1 MMTYGLEIECGGL
14 RTEDELRQVIA
25 GTRGVEYGGHFGYH
39 GSRRL
44 GLRCVE
50 NGNENL
56 WVSENDGSLTAGNEG
71 YTTPLVGPNDRGH
84 EVISPVLR
92 GVNGL
97 TQARMV
103 MKSLSRAGCIVD
115 RRCGLHVT
123 VGVTNTSARF
133 RRMSKGR
140 QAQAIGRIVDLYD
153 YFMDAGFNS
162 LVSQSR
168 RPGSPNCAYYAQ
180 GIEYGYGSEQ
190 SFGVRSQEAGKT
202 LLANG
207 INRGALNIGNFTS
220 NGTVEFRQ
228 HNGTLNG
235 AKITNWALLCGRIVS
250 WATTQEHPNFAKDLR
265 NFTPD
270 LAGLMDCLN
279 LGTELRRDLT
289 TRAGETRGWMP
300 NNRYAQAYI
309 EFQQGLGL
317 EAIANAP
324 AGWVSTTGGVA

>member
-14 RTEDELRQVIA
+14 RTVDELRQVIA
-25 GTRGVEYGGHFGYH
+25 GTRGVDYGGHYSYH
-39 GSRRL
+39 GSRTL
-44 GLRCVE
+44 GLRCQE
-50 NGNENL
+50 NGNGNL
-56 WVSENDGSLTAGNEG
+56 WVSENDGSLGGNAAI
-71 YTTPLVGPNDRGH
+71 GPHGRGH

-103 MKSLSRAGCIVD
+103 MKSLSRAGAIIN
-115 RRCGLHVT
+115 RTCGLHVT

-153 YFMDAGFNS
+153 YFQDAGFNS
-162 LVSQSR
+162 LVSASR
-168 RPGSPNCAYYAQ
+168 RPGSPSASNYAR
-180 GIEYGYGSEQ
+180 GIRYYGSDAQ
-190 SFGVRSQEAGKT
+190 SFGIRSQNQAKE
-202 LLANG
+202 LLSMG
-207 INRGALNIGNFTS
+207 IGRGVLNIGNFLS

-270 LAGLMDCLN
+270 LNGLLDCLN

-289 TRAGETRGWMP
+289 ARAGETRGWMP

>member
-14 RTEDELRQVIA
+14 ETETELRQVIA
-25 GTRGVEYGGHFGYH
+25 GTRGVDYGGHYSYH
-39 GSRRL
+39 GSRTL
-44 GLRCVE
+44 GLRCQE
-50 NGNENL
+50 NGNGNL
-56 WVSENDGSLTAGNEG
+56 WVSENDGSLSGEASI
-71 YTTPLVGPNDRGH
+71 GPNGRGH

-103 MKSLSRAGCIVD
+103 MKSLSRAGAKINKS
-115 RRCGLHVT
+115 CGLHVT

-133 RRMSKGR
+133 RRMGKGR

-162 LVSQSR
+162 LVSESR
-168 RPGSPNCAYYAQ
+168 RPGSPSQSGYA
-180 GIEYGYGSEQ
+180 GRFNIHGGQ
-190 SFGVRSQEAGKT
+190 SFGVRGQESAKE
-202 LLANG
+202 LLRNG
-207 INRGALNIGNFTS
+207 IGRGVLNIGNFTS
-220 NGTVEFRQ
+220 NGTIEFRQ

-270 LAGLMDCLN
+270 LDGLMNCLN

-289 TRAGETRGWMP
+289 ARASETRGWMP
-300 NNRYAQAYI
+300 NNRYAMAYLDYQRGHTVCFDGWI
-309 EFQQGLGL
+309 E
-317 EAIANAP
+317 
-324 AGWVSTTGGVA
+324 TGVGA

>member
-14 RTEDELRQVIA
+14 RNENELRRVIA
-25 GTRGVEYGGHFGYH
+25 GTRGVDYGGHYSYH
-39 GSRRL
+39 GSRTL
-44 GLRCVE
+44 GLRCQE
-50 NGNENL
+50 NGNGNL
-56 WVSENDGSLTAGNEG
+56 WVSENDGSLTGDAS
-71 YTTPLVGPNDRGH
+71 VGPDNRGH

-103 MKSLSRAGCIVD
+103 MKSLSRAGAKINKS
-115 RRCGLHVT
+115 CGLHVT

-133 RRMSKGR
+133 RRMGKGR

-162 LVSQSR
+162 LVSESR
-168 RPGSPNCAYYAQ
+168 RPGSPSQSMYARQ
-180 GIEYGYGSEQ
+180 FSIPGGQ
-190 SFGVRSQEAGKT
+190 SFGVRGQESAKE
-202 LLANG
+202 LLREG
-207 INRGALNIGNFTS
+207 IGRGVLNIGNFTS
-220 NGTVEFRQ
+220 NGTIEFRQ

-289 TRAGETRGWMP
+289 ARAAETRGWMP
-300 NNRYAQAYI
+300 HNRY
-309 EFQQGLGL
+309 EFDYLDYQQGQGEALLG
-317 EAIANAP
+317 
-324 AGWVSTTGGVA
+324 GWVSTGVGA

>member
-39 GSRRL
+39 GSRTL
-44 GLRCVE
+44 GLRAQE
-50 NGNENL
+50 NGNGNL
-56 WVSENDGSLTAGNEG
+56 WVSENDGSLSGSAA
-71 YTTPLVGPNDRGH
+71 VGPMGRGH

-103 MKSLSRAGCIVD
+103 MKSLSRAGAKINKS
-115 RRCGLHVT
+115 CGLHVT

-133 RRMSKGR
+133 RRMGKGR

-162 LVSQSR
+162 LVSSSR
-168 RPGSPNCAYYAQ
+168 RPGSPSQSGYANRMSIP
-180 GIEYGYGSEQ
+180 GGQ
-190 SFGVRSQEAGKT
+190 SFGTRSQDSAKQ
-202 LLANG
+202 LLRYG
-207 INRGALNIGNFTS
+207 IGRGVLNIGNFTS
-220 NGTVEFRQ
+220 NGTIEFRQ

-270 LAGLMDCLN
+270 LAGLMDLLN

-289 TRAGETRGWMP
+289 ARAAETTGWMP
-300 NNRYAQAYI
+300 ANRYAQAYI

-317 EAIANAP
+317 EAAP
-324 AGWVSTTGGVA
+324 AGWVSTGGVA

>member
-14 RTEDELRQVIA
+14 RTESELRQVIA

-44 GLRCVE
+44 GLRCLE
-50 NGNENL
+50 NGNGNL
-56 WVSENDGSLTAGNEG
+56 WVSENDGSLRAHNEG
-71 YTTPLVGPNDRGH
+71 YGTALPGPQNEGH

-103 MKSLSRAGCIVD
+103 MKSLSRAGCFVD

-123 VGVTNTSARF
+123 VGVKNTSARF
-133 RRMSKGR
+133 RRMSAGR
-140 QAQAIGRIVDLYD
+140 QAQAIGRIVDTYD

-180 GIEYGYGSEQ
+180 GIEYHGYGGQ
-190 SFGVRSQEAGKT
+190 SFGVRTQQQAKE
-202 LLANG
+202 LLSSG
-207 INRGALNIGNFTS
+207 INRGALNIGNYND

-270 LAGLMDCLN
+270 LNGLMDLLN

-289 TRAGETRGWMP
+289 ARAEETTGWMP
-300 NNRYAQAYI
+300 NNRYAGAYI

-317 EAIANAP
+317 ENAP
-324 AGWVSTTGGVA
+324 SGWVSTTGGVA

>member
-14 RTEDELRQVIA
+14 RNEDALRQVIA
-25 GTRGVEYGGHFGYH
+25 GTRGVDYGGHYQYH
-39 GSRRL
+39 GSRVL
-44 GLRCVE
+44 GLRCQE
-50 NGNENL
+50 NGNGNL
-56 WVSENDGSLTAGNEG
+56 WVSENDGSLTGDAS
-71 YTTPLVGPNDRGH
+71 VGPHGRGH

-103 MKSLSRAGCIVD
+103 MKSLSRAGAKIN
-115 RRCGLHVT
+115 RSCGLHVT

-133 RRMSKGR
+133 RRMGKGR

-153 YFMDAGFNS
+153 YFMDDGFNS
-162 LVSQSR
+162 LVSASR
-168 RPGSPNCAYYAQ
+168 RPGSPSQSGYADRYSIH
-180 GIEYGYGSEQ
+180 GGQ
-190 SFGVRSQEAGKT
+190 SFGVRSQEAAKT
-202 LLANG
+202 LLRYG
-207 INRGALNIGNFTS
+207 IGRGVLNISNFTS
-220 NGTVEFRQ
+220 NGTIEFRQ

-265 NFTPD
+265 NFSPD

-279 LGTELRRDLT
+279 LGTELRRDMT
-289 TRAGETRGWMP
+289 ARASETRGWMP

-317 EAIANAP
+317 VAIANAP
-324 AGWVSTTGGVA
+324 AGWVSTQGVGA

>member
-1 MMTYGLEIECGGL
+1 MMTYGLEIECGGME
-14 RTEDELRQVIA
+14 TENELRQVIA

-39 GSRRL
+39 GSRSL

-50 NGNENL
+50 NGNGNL
-56 WVSENDGSLTAGNEG
+56 WVSENDGSLSGDAAI
-71 YTTPLVGPNDRGH
+71 GPRGRGH

-103 MKSLSRAGCIVD
+103 MKSLSRAGAKINKS
-115 RRCGLHVT
+115 CGLHVT

-162 LVSQSR
+162 LVSSSR
-168 RPGSPNCAYYAQ
+168 RPGSPSQSGYANPIRYPVRQ
-180 GIEYGYGSEQ
+180 AQQ
-190 SFGVRSQEAGKT
+190 SFGTRGQEGAKE
-202 LLANG
+202 LLRMG
-207 INRGALNIGNFTS
+207 IGRGVLNIGNFLS
-220 NGTVEFRQ
+220 NGTIEFRQ

-289 TRAGETRGWMP
+289 TRATETRGWMP
-300 NNRYAQAYI
+300 FNRHAEEYFM
-309 EFQQGLGL
+309 FQQGLG
-317 EAIANAP
+317 AP
-324 AGWVSTTGGVA
+324 AGWVSTQGVDA